1 MKLFWKLFAGL
12 LTMIVLSFG
21 IFGTV
26 LLQSSFQGTLTR
38 EKERSMEA
46 VRMFQYAFLTSLD
59 GLSESNYV
67 VKEET
72 IQTLAETID
81 QNMGDSSRNFAIY
94 GGEGQSIY
102 PAGGQTGELLAL
114 MQEQKEEENCVWRV
128 AEDGEAYRIETLLRI
143 ENGTQVYYL
152 QMDSDITYVYE
163 NRKMMYRNYRMAI
176 LLLGQVAV
184 LFSAVL
190 AVSFTRPI
198 YRLSRATRA
207 FANGDYDRRV
217 AVKGDDEL
225 ALLSDDFNR
234 MADRLQENM
243 GELRQAARRQEEFTG
258 AFAHELKTPLTSMI
272 GYGQM
277 LRMMEL
283 SEEKR
288 RLAAD
293 YIYREGKRLERL
305 SHKML
310 ELIQLGND
318 RIVGT
323 PILMPKWGEDLARL
337 AMPMLEEKQII
348 FSLSMEE
355 GTVEGDW
362 ELLLSLFGNL
372 VDNARKA
379 CRIGGAITVMGNR
392 LTDGAYQV
400 CVSDDGSG
408 MPEAELG
415 RITEAFYRIDKSR
428 SRREGGAGLGMTI
441 CERIVAAHGAQWNI
455 ASTQGE
461 GTQITV
467 VFPAVED
474 EHEETN

>member
-1 MKLFWKLFAGL
+1 
-12 LTMIVLSFG
+12 
-21 IFGTV
+21 
-26 LLQSSFQGTLTR
+26 
-38 EKERSMEA
+38 MEA
-46 VRMFQYAFLTSLD
+46 VRMLQYAFLTSLD
-59 GLSESNYV
+59 GLSESNYTV
-67 VKEET
+67 TEET
-72 IQTLAETID
+72 VRTLAETIG
-81 QNMGDSSRNFAIY
+81 QNMGDSSRSFAIY
-94 GGEGQSIY
+94 DGEGQSIY
-102 PAGGQTGELLAL
+102 PEGEQAGELLAE
-114 MQEQKEEENCVWRV
+114 MQANTEDEKNCIFCVVQDGKTYQIKTLVRMEN
-128 AEDGEAYRIETLLRI
+128 EAQT
-143 ENGTQVYYL
+143 YYL
-152 QMDSDITYVYE
+152 QMDCDITYVYE
-163 NRKMMYRNYRMAI
+163 NREMMYRNYRIAI
-176 LLLGQVAV
+176 LLLGGIAI
-184 LFSAVL
+184 LFSALL

-198 YRLSRATRA
+198 YRLSQATRV

-217 AVKGDDEL
+217 AVRGDDEL
-225 ALLSDDFNR
+225 ALLSEDFNR
-234 MADRLQENM
+234 MAKRLQENM
-243 GELRQAARRQEEFTG
+243 EELRQAARRQEEFTG

-277 LRMMEL
+277 LRTMEL